1 MSPKFFH
8 ITTWFGYSIPSRL
21 QFFNKIS
28 CQKFTSAITVADATT
43 IHIFGYSTIS
53 KSLPINLIKT
63 FIKFSQH
70 HEYKF
75 YNFRIGKVG
84 ELYWSE
90 YFMQICFDHEI
101 IVKTTGG
108 YASSM
113 NGKVEHNPQ
122 TINNAV
128 HIKILPLGHN
138 NDPWC
143 FCYQYTI
150 FLIYCPINMWLG
162 TPPIFSWYK
171 TKNIYYNTPFSEL
184 VIWGWEFYII
194 NYKQGKKE
202 LDQSLTHIL
211 ATIILT

>member
-8 ITTWFGYSIPSRL
+8 ITTWSGYSIPSRL

-53 KSLPINLIKT
+53 KSLPINLIKN

-113 NGKVEHNPQ
+113 NGKVEHNTQ
-122 TINNAV
+122 TINNTV
-128 HIKILPLGHN
+128 HIKNTPTCAQQW
-138 NDPWC
+138 PMM
-143 FCYQYTI
+143 
-150 FLIYCPINMWLG
+150 FLLPINHISHLLPNQHVTWNAPNFFLV
-162 TPPIFSWYK
+162 
-171 TKNIYYNTPFSEL
+171 TKPRTSI
-184 VIWGWEFYII
+184 
-194 NYKQGKKE
+194 
-202 LDQSLTHIL
+202 
-211 ATIILT
+211 TIPLFQNLSYGDDNFTS